1 MKTNPTLA
9 AVPLKFKTIALSHK
23 YLFAFWILLTTFSC
37 KEDTPSPP
45 ADPLAYIL
53 QSNHPNIKRVMDS
66 ISKYEVQI
74 RLTTVTRR
82 NDSVILDDHD
92 FQVNSENY
100 FYPASTVKFPIAVLA
115 LEKLNEN
122 DTLTMDTRFFV
133 EGDTITTTFA
143 EEIIKIFAVSDNDAY
158 NRLFEF
164 LGTDE
169 INNRLENK
177 GIAPIRISHRLSTEN
192 ADRTTTRPL
201 VVYLNDSTLMNRT
214 RSYNKAPRP
223 LYLNRIKKGRGYYD
237 DGELVMEPF
246 DFGLK
251 NYYPIEAQHA
261 VLKRVMFPE
270 LFSKKEQFHINKE
283 QRQRLLKAMSVLPRE
298 MGYNAREF
306 YDSYGKF
313 FMYGDT
319 KEPIPKTPKIYNKVG
334 YAYGTL
340 TDCAYIKDTT
350 NDVEFLITATILVN
364 DDGIFNDDQYEY
376 ESVGI
381 PFLAELGRELYQLQ
395 LSIKNGTYGTTDL

>member
-1 MKTNPTLA
+1 
-9 AVPLKFKTIALSHK
+9 
-23 YLFAFWILLTTFSC
+23 
-37 KEDTPSPP
+37 
-45 ADPLAYIL
+45 
-53 QSNHPNIKRVMDS
+53 MDS

-74 RLTTVTRR
+74 RFTSVTRR
-82 NDSVILDDHD
+82 NDSIILNDHD
-92 FQVNSENY
+92 FQVNARNY

-164 LGTDE
+164 LGADE
-169 INNRLENK
+169 INKQLEKK
-177 GIAPIRISHRLSTEN
+177 GIGPLRISHRLSTEN

-201 VVYLNDSTLMNRT
+201 VVYLNDSTLINRRRT
-214 RSYNKAPRP
+214 YNKAPKP
-223 LYLNRIKKGRGYYD
+223 LTLNSIKKGRGYYD
-237 DGELVMEPF
+237 DAELIMEPF
-246 DFGLK
+246 DFSLK
-251 NYYPIEAQHA
+251 NYYPIEAQHS
-261 VLKRVMFPE
+261 VLKRVIYPE
-270 LFSKKEQFHINKE
+270 LFSKDEQFQINKE
-283 QRQRLLKAMSVLPRE
+283 QRKRLLKAMSILPRE
-298 MGYNAREF
+298 VGYNKKEF

-313 FMYGDT
+313 FMSGDT
-319 KEPIPKTPKIYNKVG
+319 KEPIPKSPKIYNKVG

-340 TDCAYIKDTT
+340 TDCAYIKDTK
-350 NDVEFLITATILVN
+350 NDIEFLITATILVN
-364 DDGIFNDDQYEY
+364 EDGIFNDDLYEY

-395 LSIKNGTYGTTDL
+395 LSIKNGTYGTTNL

>member
-1 MKTNPTLA
+1 
-9 AVPLKFKTIALSHK
+9 
-23 YLFAFWILLTTFSC
+23 
-37 KEDTPSPP
+37 
-45 ADPLAYIL
+45 
-53 QSNHPNIKRVMDS
+53 MDS

-223 LYLNRIKKGRGYYD
+223 LSLNRIKKGRGYYD

-340 TDCAYIKDTT
+340 TDCAYIKDTI